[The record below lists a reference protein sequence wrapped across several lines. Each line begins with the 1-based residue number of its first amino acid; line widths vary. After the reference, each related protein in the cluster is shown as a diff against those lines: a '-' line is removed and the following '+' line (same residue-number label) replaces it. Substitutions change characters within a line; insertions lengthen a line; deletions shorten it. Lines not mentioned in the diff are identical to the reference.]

1 MKLNR
6 FLLVTIF
13 MLSMTSAF
21 ALNKKSKKTEMLQRV
36 INVDYNA
43 EKDALNTMFKQCVGA
58 GRANEGL
65 RADWQQQLAFVK
77 KECDFKYIRMHGL
90 LSDDMA
96 VYTEDGKGNP
106 QYNYMYVD
114 ALYDYLLSIGI
125 KPFVE
130 LGFMPN
136 ALASGHQTI
145 FWWKGNVTP
154 PKDYKKWEDLIRNL
168 TQHFTER
175 YGTAE
180 VKTWYFEVW
189 NEPNL
194 SPGFWTG
201 TQAEYFKLY
210 QYTVKAIKSVNS
222 DYKVG
227 GPGTAGAAW
236 ESEMIDFCVKN
247 NVPIDFIST
256 HSYGVK
262 QGFLDEYGNS
272 GTVLSKDSMAVS
284 GDVLQSRKEIAASSK
299 PNLELHYT
307 EWSSSYTP
315 ADPIHDSYH
324 EASYIL
330 EKIKQ
335 VGTVANSMS
344 YWVFTDVFEEPGPR
358 FTPFHGGFG
367 LLTIQGIPKSAFY
380 AYQFMNKLGK
390 TELKNTD
397 TRSWAT
403 KTDNGGIQ
411 LLFWNFTNTLPDSVN
426 NQTYYV
432 KDLPSK
438 PKGKVKVSISHV
450 PAGTYTLE
458 IYKVGYRVN
467 DVYTEYVDMGKP
479 KQLNRQ
485 QVEELKSHNNGSPV
499 DTETIEVK
507 ENTAFSKELDIRE
520 NDVIL
525 LNLVKRKSI

>member
-210 QYTVKAIKSVNS
+210 QYTAKAIKSVNS